1 MGLVWSQDIIYYER
15 STDLYCNSYRYNYR
29 YDTMTEICIWCNIER
44 EEVYMGGGV
53 TRYICPKCNCE
64 SESKI

>member
-1 MGLVWSQDIIYYER
+1 
-15 STDLYCNSYRYNYR
+15 
-29 YDTMTEICIWCNIER
+29 MTEICVWCNIER

-53 TRYICPKCNCE
+53 TRYVCPKCNCE

>member
-1 MGLVWSQDIIYYER
+1 MR
-15 STDLYCNSYRYNYR
+15 STSLYRYHYR
-29 YDTMTEICIWCNIER
+29 YTCVYGEYTMTEICIWCNIER